1 MSKGKSAASKIINDV
16 TLGIFKFGGITVQT
30 KQFIGIA
37 LIIIGLL
44 AFVFVMTLPHSHYNP
59 EKESTT
65 AKATKPKATT
75 ASATK
80 PKAKKEKEETGSA
93 PPTPKSARKKAAPK
107 AAEESP
113 VASKTRARGI
123 LFYKINFI
131 FIIINIKLYL

>member
-65 AKATKPKATT
+65 AKATKPKA
-75 ASATK
+75 
-80 PKAKKEKEETGSA
+80 KKEKEETGSA

>member
-1 MSKGKSAASKIINDV
+1 MSKGKSASKVINDV
-16 TLGIFKFGGITVQT
+16 TLGIFKFGGMTVQT

-65 AKATKPKATT
+65 AKATKATT

-107 AAEESP
+107 VVEESP
-113 VASKTRARGI
+113 VATKTRARGI
-123 LFYKINFI
+123 FYYIMNQFY
-131 FIIINIKLYL
+131 LYC